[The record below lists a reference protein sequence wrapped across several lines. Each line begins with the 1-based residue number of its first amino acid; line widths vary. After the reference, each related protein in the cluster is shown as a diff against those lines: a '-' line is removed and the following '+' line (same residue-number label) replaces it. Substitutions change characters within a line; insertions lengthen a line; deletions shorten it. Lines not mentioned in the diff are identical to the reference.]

1 MKLTPE
7 QKKGLFAML
16 ATKTLYETGLEY
28 GFDKHYK
35 DPKAIKGA
43 VNRVYA
49 DLKNN
54 PEKNGIDKAV
64 YELVVD
70 AVSNR
75 SAVKPAE
82 VTSLKEKGEVDIKTM
97 ILSNRDKLATLLSKK
112 LDDIG
117 SSKKKLAAVSL
128 PQISIALCQIFD
140 KGQIVQGQ
148 ATEHIAHLSK
158 IEEGLS
164 AKDLLA
170 AVLSQRENIIIKKN
184 E

>member
-1 MKLTPE
+1 
-7 QKKGLFAML
+7 ML
-16 ATKTLYETGLEY
+16 ATKSLYETGLEY
-28 GFDKHYK
+28 GFDKYYK

-43 VNRVYA
+43 VYRIYA

-54 PEKNGIDKAV
+54 PEERGINKEV
-64 YELVVD
+64 YDLVVS

-75 SAVKPAE
+75 SISKSADIL
-82 VTSLKEKGEVDIKTM
+82 SLKENEVDIKKL
-97 ILSNRDKLATLLSKK
+97 ILSNRDKLANLLSKK

-158 IEEGLS
+158 LEEGLS
-164 AKDLLA
+164 AKDLLT